1 MGSNF
6 WLGDRGPE
14 VVYLICEVS
23 LKDPSLSGCWD
34 DLGVM
39 AEGHGTMPVV
49 RAAAAVFIAMGPRWG
64 KPSHRR

>member
-34 DLGVM
+34 DLGVTAEDM
-39 AEGHGTMPVV
+39 AQCLL
-49 RAAAAVFIAMGPRWG
+49 
-64 KPSHRR
+64 